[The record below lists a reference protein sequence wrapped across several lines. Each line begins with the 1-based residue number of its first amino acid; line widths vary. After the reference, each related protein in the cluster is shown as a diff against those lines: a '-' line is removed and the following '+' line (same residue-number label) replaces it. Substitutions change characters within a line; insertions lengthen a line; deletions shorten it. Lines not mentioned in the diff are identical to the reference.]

1 MVKFQKKIETVTV
14 KDFEVKSGVYF
25 AKIDDDNG
33 SRFYKFIVKD
43 DDEYEAVIVVD
54 DNYLKSIRY
63 DSWETVT
70 SWNFERIFSGD
81 KETSFIEE
89 AEFKAHFINVMASLS
104 AL

>member
-1 MVKFQKKIETVTV
+1 MVKFEKKIETVT
-14 KDFEVKSGVYF
+14 KKEFEVKDGIYY

-33 SRFYKFIVKD
+33 CRFYKFIVKE
-43 DDEYEAVIVVD
+43 DDEYEAVTVVD
-54 DNYLKSIRY
+54 DTYNKLIRY
-63 DSWETVT
+63 DSWETTT

-89 AEFKAHFINVMASLS
+89 AEFKAHFINVMTSLS

>member
-1 MVKFQKKIETVTV
+1 MVKFEKRIETVTT
-14 KDFEVKSGVYF
+14 KEFEVKEGVYY

-33 SRFYKFIVKD
+33 CRFYKFIVKE
-43 DDEYEAVIVVD
+43 DDEYEAIVVVD
-54 DNYLKSIRY
+54 DNYNKSIRY
-63 DSWETVT
+63 DSWETTT
-70 SWNFERIFSGD
+70 SWNFERIFSND